1 MYGQYPKEYDE
12 ALSRLEAS
20 ERSPLPYAPLPYG
33 PVPNHCN
40 YMNWNRIMA
49 ETRQGV
55 LPKYSI
61 LQRIDLGSQN
71 DLVNVSDAKEY
82 TYTLDPSFTF
92 AKGARKSIAVRAV
105 DIYNVIP
112 KDQSI
117 TVKESFSGQAIIT
130 YRDLADIDPATNQ
143 PRTKTGTVRFSDI
156 TYICSN
162 DLGVSMTNF
171 AKAVGSM
178 IYTQL
183 AALSAGSPIVDDI
196 YLSEY
201 DSTDNTLKVRFTA
214 NTLLSI
220 VYTSW
225 DAVGGSEPR
234 WRVNLSSNY
243 DYYNVEPGF
252 TDVRLRVRKVINL
265 NMLEVSFQLPSDII
279 DVRKAAICGSINPW
293 TKNNLIA
300 PITYSSDTL
309 TKVFPWNGC
318 TEAKFWFINDKGEK
332 VRWRVV
338 RGYIDLE
345 LIIDNSDTYAI
356 DND

>member
-112 KDQSI
+112 NGQ
-117 TVKESFSGQAIIT
+117 TVSAHEQFKCGFRIRYLNGAAPGQVEF
-130 YRDLADIDPATNQ
+130 LLSDID
-143 PRTKTGTVRFSDI
+143 
-156 TYICSN
+156 YECSN
-162 DLGVSMTNF
+162 DLPVSMNNF
-171 AKAVGSM
+171 ARALNRM
-178 IYTQL
+178 IYAECYAKDTKVLQSGFSCYYN
-183 AALSAGSPIVDDI
+183 A
-196 YLSEY
+196 E
-201 DSTDNTLKVRFTA
+201 DNEILIQ
-214 NTLLSI
+214 LLSSPSRTI
-220 VYTSW
+220 TFMAIEGYDDTVW
-225 DAVGGSEPR
+225 NEEPA
-234 WRVNLSSNY
+234 WRVSASSIA
-243 DYYNVEPGF
+243 DYYNLNSTGRLDPIDF
-252 TDVRLRVRKVINL
+252 TYELLADE
-265 NMLEVSFQLPSDII
+265 NMIQIHLPLPRNMI
-279 DVRKAAICGSINPW
+279 DVRRSSVCGNINPW

-300 PITYSSDTL
+300 PLTYTSDTL
-309 TKVFPWNGC
+309 TKVFPWNGS
-318 TEAKFWFINDKGEK
+318 TEARFWFINDKGEK

-356 DND
+356 DNN